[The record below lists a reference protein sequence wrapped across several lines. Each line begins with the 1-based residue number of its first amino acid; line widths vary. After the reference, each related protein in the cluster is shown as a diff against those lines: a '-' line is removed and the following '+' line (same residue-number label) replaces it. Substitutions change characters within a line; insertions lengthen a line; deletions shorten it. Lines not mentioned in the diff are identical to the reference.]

1 MEKEDYFAY
10 INIMLRIQDIS
21 FLKNDIKLTIIN
33 DKALESF
40 IIDKEIFSNHFLY
53 VNKELSA
60 DEFDKIKKE
69 VYLKNIRNKVVKKI
83 INKPLSTYE
92 VRQFLKNESLDEEN
106 INLLINYLSEIHLI
120 DDENLTKD
128 LISIYENKNY
138 SYQKIKMKLKQR
150 GLETSLKEDIS
161 LEEKKAEEIFN
172 SYYRTIKKYSLKEQ
186 KTKMNDYLIRQGFS
200 PVVKDKVIEKLF
212 VEDDDLEDENLK
224 RTINLYLVK
233 HASFDNQDRDKLI
246 SSFLRKGYKLDKI
259 KKILENIDK

>member
-1 MEKEDYFAY
+1 MEKEDNIAY

-21 FLKNDIKLTIIN
+21 FLKNDIKLTVIN
-33 DKALESF
+33 GNTLEAF

-53 VNKELSA
+53 VNKELSN

-83 INKPLSTYE
+83 INKPLSKYE

-120 DDENLTKD
+120 DDDSLIND
-128 LISIYENKNY
+128 LISVYENKNY

-150 GLETSLKEDIS
+150 GLEVKMSEDIS
-161 LEEKKAEEIFN
+161 LEEKKAKAIFN

-186 KTKMNDYLIRQGFS
+186 KIKMSDYLIRQGFS
-200 PVVKDKVIEKLF
+200 LSVKDKVIETLF
-212 VEDDDLEDENLK
+212 VEDDDLEEENLK

-233 HASFDNQDRDKLI
+233 RHSFDKQEQEKLI
-246 SSFLRKGYKLDKI
+246 SSLLRKGYKLDKI